1 MFNLKKKNQFLD
13 KKMRDYFFF
22 ILVICINS
30 VQLINFY
37 ILKMIANDGKY
48 LQNYKNIFYICSV
61 LEIFLLLI
69 ITVQSRQSLES
80 FSKEQ
85 KTVVV
90 SGYSI
95 YLFIKFFGE
104 IYWNITFINR
114 KWISLKILKFI
125 KFILATHTI
134 TRIVVDKEKKY
145 KRIVLEILIPITNY
159 LLVVCIS
166 NALMKYTKIEKK
178 KNKLKIKKWKT

>member
-1 MFNLKKKNQFLD
+1 
-13 KKMRDYFFF
+13 MRDYFFF
-22 ILVICINS
+22 ILVICINA

-37 ILKMIANDGKY
+37 ILKIIANDGKH
-48 LQNYKNIFYICSV
+48 LQNYKNIFYICSL

-85 KTVVV
+85 KIVVV
-90 SGYSI
+90 TGYSI
-95 YLFIKFFGE
+95 YVFIKFFGE
-104 IYWNITFINR
+104 IYWNITFTGR
-114 KWISLKILKFI
+114 KWIGLKILKFI

-178 KNKLKIKKWKT
+178 KIKIKNKKKWIT